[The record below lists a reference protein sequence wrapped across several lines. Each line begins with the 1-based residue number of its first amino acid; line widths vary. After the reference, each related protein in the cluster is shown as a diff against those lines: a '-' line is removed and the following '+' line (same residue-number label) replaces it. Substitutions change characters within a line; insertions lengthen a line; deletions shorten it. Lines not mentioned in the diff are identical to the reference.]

1 MKLAHLILLFAL
13 ISFNTTFAQT
23 ITGTNL
29 LNKAIKYHDP
39 SNNWNTFNDTLQ
51 VTMEIPKSPNR
62 DSKIIINLPKET
74 FYLKTIKDTTIT
86 EYTILK
92 DTCKISFNG
101 QSKLSEAIAKANN
114 LSCDRGTLL
123 KNYYTYLYGLPMKL
137 KDKGTIINQKV
148 EQKTFKGKSYLVL
161 QVSYDI
167 TVGSDIWFF
176 YFDPNTYAM
185 EVYQFFKTD
194 SNGNIKLDTGEYI
207 LLSETEIISNIL
219 IPKQRAWYYNKNNT
233 YLGTDILKK

>member
-51 VTMEIPKSPNR
+51 VTMEIPKSPNK

-101 QSKLSEAIAKANN
+101 QSKLSEAIAKAA
-114 LSCDRGTLL
+114 T
-123 KNYYTYLYGLPMKL
+123 
-137 KDKGTIINQKV
+137 
-148 EQKTFKGKSYLVL
+148 
-161 QVSYDI
+161 
-167 TVGSDIWFF
+167 
-176 YFDPNTYAM
+176 
-185 EVYQFFKTD
+185 EVPY
-194 SNGNIKLDTGEYI
+194 
-207 LLSETEIISNIL
+207 
-219 IPKQRAWYYNKNNT
+219 
-233 YLGTDILKK
+233 